1 MDLSWIVA
9 PRITVGFDGNGL
21 AKLER
26 VNGLIWQFGQTDVQN
41 SRFACSVLLL
51 AAPSCLRHQASEQPN
66 LRQMRPRIE
75 VIGRQD
81 LELDKAGCGRRQLAF
96 LVSGFEQKPV
106 RQLALAD
113 RTERSIRPL

>member
-1 MDLSWIVA
+1 MFRIPDSRVA
-9 PRITVGFDGNGL
+9 SYCLLR
-21 AKLER
+21 R
-26 VNGLIWQFGQTDVQN
+26 V
-41 SRFACSVLLL
+41 A
-51 AAPSCLRHQASEQPN
+51 LRHQASEQPN

-113 RTERSIRPL
+113 RTERSIRPLVTGQDIKLLWIVVVAAADQYGELVKP